1 MPGNPAGNS
10 GSDAEMEKTTNRMI
24 TILLVEDSRTQAEYL
39 RHILENEGYRV
50 TLADNGNEAFAQI
63 ARDRPSIILS
73 DIVMPEMDGY
83 ELCSR
88 IKQNPETAA
97 IPVILVTQLFDP
109 ADVIKGLESGADD
122 FIIKPFDPEYVQ
134 LRICS
139 ILKNMTQ
146 PDPDGSTPPLMIT
159 LFNKTHMIR
168 ASRFRILSI
177 LLSTYEVAIRKNME
191 LEEARER
198 VNAVNE
204 QIQQAIAD
212 LQRSNTRLEDENLE
226 RRRVEKALDEANK
239 KLNLMA
245 SITRHDILNQ
255 LNSQHESLESALSLS
270 IMDPTKA
277 WEHVRAA
284 AQITTQTLNS
294 VRFTED
300 YQKVGVK
307 SPRWQEIFS
316 LVETAGKSLPHDPIL
331 IINEITPGDEIYADP
346 LIGKVFCNLIENA
359 VKYGER
365 ASCIRFSMHG
375 DGKETIILCEDD
387 GAGIPSG
394 KKERIFSYEY
404 GMNTGLGLFL
414 SREILAITAIVI
426 HETGIEGSGAR
437 FEIRCPS
444 GTIRKER

>member
-1 MPGNPAGNS
+1 MENPN
-10 GSDAEMEKTTNRMI
+10 NRMI

-50 TLADNGNEAFAQI
+50 TLADNGSDALLQLAK
-63 ARDRPSIILS
+63 DRPSIILS

-88 IKQNPETAA
+88 VKQNKETAS

-109 ADVIKGLESGADD
+109 VDVIRGLESGADD

-139 ILKNMTQ
+139 ILKTMKQ
-146 PDPDGSTPPLMIT
+146 PDPDGPAQPLKIT
-159 LFNKTHMIR
+159 LFNKTHIIP
-168 ASRFRILSI
+168 ASRVQILSI
-177 LLSTYEVAIRKNME
+177 LLSTYEVAVRKNVE

-198 VNAVNE
+198 LNAVNE

-212 LQRSNTRLEDENLE
+212 LKRSNTRLEEENLE

-245 SITRHDILNQ
+245 SITRHDVINQ

-270 IMDPTKA
+270 TRDPVKA
-277 WEHVRAA
+277 WEHVAA
-284 AQITTQTLNS
+284 ASQITTQTLNS

-307 SPRWQEIFS
+307 SPQWQDLS
-316 LVETAGKSLPHDPIL
+316 TLVDTAGKNQAHERIS
-331 IINEITPGDEIYADP
+331 IINEIAPGTGIYADP
-346 LIGKVFCNLIENA
+346 LIGKVFSNLIENA
-359 VKYGER
+359 VKYGGNV
-365 ASCIRFSMHG
+365 SLVRFSTAVEG
-375 DGKETIILCEDD
+375 TDTIILCQDD

-414 SREILAITAIVI
+414 SREILAITSITI
-426 HETGIEGSGAR
+426 CETGVTGSGAR
-437 FEIRCPS
+437 FELRCPA
-444 GTIRKER
+444 GTIRTAGRVES

>member
-1 MPGNPAGNS
+1 MENP
-10 GSDAEMEKTTNRMI
+10 TNRTI

-50 TLADNGNEAFAQI
+50 TLADNGAEALSQVAK
-63 ARDRPSIILS
+63 DRPSIILS

-88 IKQNPETAA
+88 IKHNPETAA

-109 ADVIKGLESGADD
+109 VDVIKGLEAGADD

-139 ILKNMTQ
+139 ILKNMKQ
-146 PDPDGSTPPLMIT
+146 PDPDGPAQPLKIT
-159 LFNKTHMIR
+159 LFSKTHTIP
-168 ASRFRILSI
+168 ASRLQILSI
-177 LLSTYEVAIRKNME
+177 LLSTYEVAVRKNVE

-198 VNAVNE
+198 LNAVNE

-212 LQRSNTRLEDENLE
+212 LKRSNSRLEQENTE

-245 SITRHDILNQ
+245 SITRHDVINQ
-255 LNSQHESLESALSLS
+255 LNNQHEFLESALSRS
-270 IMDPTKA
+270 TGDPANA
-277 WEHVRAA
+277 WEQVRAA
-284 AQITTQTLNS
+284 ALITTQTLNS

-307 SPRWQEIFS
+307 SPQWQDLFTLID
-316 LVETAGKSLPHDPIL
+316 TAGKNMSHDRVA
-331 IINEITPGDEIYADP
+331 IINEISPGTGIYADP

-359 VKYGER
+359 VKYGGKITR
-365 ASCIRFSMHG
+365 VRFSLRVEG
-375 DGKETIILCEDD
+375 TDTIILCEDD
-387 GAGIPSG
+387 GSGIPPN

-404 GMNTGLGLFL
+404 GMDTGLGLFL
-414 SREILAITAIVI
+414 SREILAITSIVI
-426 HETGIEGSGAR
+426 RETGSIGSGAR
-437 FEIRCPS
+437 FELRCPA
-444 GTIRKER
+444 GTIRTAGTLPP

>member
-1 MPGNPAGNS
+1 MENP
-10 GSDAEMEKTTNRMI
+10 TNRTI

-50 TLADNGNEAFAQI
+50 TLADNGSEALILVAK
-63 ARDRPSIILS
+63 DRPSIILS

-88 IKQNPETAA
+88 IKHNPETAA

-109 ADVIKGLESGADD
+109 VDVIRGLESGADD

-139 ILKNMTQ
+139 ILKNMKQ
-146 PDPDGSTPPLMIT
+146 PDPDGPAQPLKIT
-159 LFNKTHMIR
+159 LFSKTHTIPATR
-168 ASRFRILSI
+168 LQILSI
-177 LLSTYEVAIRKNME
+177 LLSTYEVAVRKNVE

-198 VNAVNE
+198 LNAVNE

-212 LQRSNTRLEDENLE
+212 LKRSNARLEQENTE
-226 RRRVEKALDEANK
+226 RRKVEKALDEANK

-245 SITRHDILNQ
+245 SITRHDVINQ
-255 LNSQHESLESALSLS
+255 LNNQHESLGYALSLS
-270 IMDPTKA
+270 TDDPAKA

-284 AQITTQTLNS
+284 ALITTQTLNS

-307 SPRWQEIFS
+307 SPQWQDLFTLIEAAGRNIS
-316 LVETAGKSLPHDPIL
+316 HDRIALVNTIPPGTA
-331 IINEITPGDEIYADP
+331 IYADP
-346 LIGKVFCNLIENA
+346 LIGKVFSNLIENA
-359 VKYGER
+359 VKYGG
-365 ASCIRFSMHG
+365 SITSIRFSIYAEG
-375 DGKETIILCEDD
+375 TDTVILCEDD
-387 GAGIPSG
+387 GAGIPAG

-414 SREILAITAIVI
+414 SREILSITAIAI
-426 HETGIEGSGAR
+426 RETGSAGSGAR
-437 FEIRCPS
+437 FELRCPA
-444 GTIRKER
+444 GTIRTAGPVLP